1 MKKTSKCGMEAAV
14 SRALAGVFA
23 SQKLLLILLAGT
35 LIVLGCNKP
44 TGGGGD
50 VDQIPVAGDYT
61 FGKLTQAKDYV
72 EAVTITPKGGKS
84 PGARTIYY
92 NGSTTIP
99 QAVGTYPVTFD
110 VAAATG

>member
-1 MKKTSKCGMEAAV
+1 MKKTSKCLGIIAITMA
-14 SRALAGVFA
+14 
-23 SQKLLLILLAGT
+23 ILLTFAA
-35 LIVLGCNKP
+35 CNKP